1 MNEGGCRIE
10 ASRLLG
16 RWLLGL
22 GVALSALL
30 AALPTARAQTYP
42 TRAVKIIVP
51 FPAGGTA
58 DIMPRVV
65 GDWLSR
71 KWGQPVVIENKPGAA
86 GNIGT
91 EAFAHSDPDGYTLL
105 SAPPPPLV
113 INQSLYP
120 KLPFDAS
127 TFEPIIIISRVPNS
141 LVVNPKVTA
150 KNIAEFIVAARANP
164 GRITDATQ
172 GNGTTSHLTSEMFQ
186 MMAKVKF
193 QHVPYRGSAPALQDL
208 VGGTVDAMFDNL
220 GVSLAL
226 VKDGKLKLLAVA
238 TPKRMASLP
247 DVPTIAE
254 TLPGFDSSA
263 WYAVVA
269 PPRTPQNIVDKI
281 NADINEALRD
291 PEILKRFVEFSAEPI
306 GGTPQ
311 ATKALMREDLER
323 WRKVIEE
330 AGVKLE

>member
-1 MNEGGCRIE
+1 MDHDSGNRSGWR
-10 ASRLLG
+10 
-16 RWLLGL
+16 
-22 GVALSALL
+22 
-30 AALPTARAQTYP
+30 AALAVAAAISCFVLPAEAQEYP
-42 TRAVKIIVP
+42 NRAVKIIVP

-58 DIMPRVV
+58 DVMPRLI
-65 GDWLSR
+65 GEWLSR

-86 GNIGT
+86 GNIGAT
-91 EAFAHSDPDGYTLL
+91 EFSKSDPDGYTLL

-113 INQSLYP
+113 INPSLYP
-120 KLPFDAS
+120 KLNFDPA

-141 LVVNPKVTA
+141 LVVHPKVTA
-150 KNIAEFIVAARANP
+150 KNIAEFIAQARASP
-164 GRITDATQ
+164 GKITSATQ

-186 MMAKVKF
+186 MMGDVKF

-208 VGGTVDAMFDNL
+208 VAGTVDVMFDNL

-226 VKDGKLKLLAVA
+226 VKSGNLKLLAVA

-247 DVPTIAE
+247 EVPTIAE
-254 TLPGFDSSA
+254 TLPGFDSAA

-269 PPRTPQNIVDKI
+269 PAKTPVASVNKI

-291 PEILKRFVEFSAEPI
+291 PAIVARFVEYSAEPI
-306 GGTPQ
+306 GGTPAQ
-311 ATKALMREDLER
+311 TRALMRDEVVR
-323 WRKVIEE
+323 WRKVIET